1 MNGKISSLNK
11 ESNSGIIIGENG
23 KKYSF
28 NILDFKSNE
37 QDLEIGINVSFIGKE
52 SFAKEVFMMKKA
64 KKNILKTMIFIA
76 LFLIPLSMY
85 FYPSSIID
93 KKILVYTFLASFSVF
108 GIYMLSILR
117 KKISVSLKSKQER
130 PFARYS

>member
-85 FYPSSIID
+85 FYPSSTID

-117 KKISVSLKSKQER
+117 KKMLVSLKSKQER

>member
-76 LFLIPLSMY
+76 LFLISLSMY
-85 FYPSSIID
+85 FYPSSTID

>member
-85 FYPSSIID
+85 FYPSSTID